1 MWEAIASNQRRSLWL
16 VGLMG
21 IVLALLGALIGLT
34 IAMTAGAGWSDW
46 SGLDASPRAA
56 VPGSRP
62 LMEQVL
68 EAQGGAYFGIA
79 AAVLVWLIL
88 WATAA
93 GAGDGILLNTAQARE
108 IQKEDS
114 PRLWNVVEEMTIAA
128 GLGKMPRVFIIDDSG
143 LNAFA
148 VGYRR
153 NQAAVAVT
161 AGLLK
166 HLTRDELQ
174 GVIAHE
180 IGHIRNQD
188 VRFMTLAAV
197 MVGAIVLL
205 SQGFLR
211 GLYYSGRR
219 RSSSR
224 GGGGAQLV
232 VLAVAVL
239 VAILAPLAARLL
251 YFACSRRREF
261 LADASSAR
269 FTRYPPGLASALEKI
284 SKRAGGALEVSP
296 VVAPLYI
303 VNPLQARAAFTL
315 FSTHP
320 RTEERVRILR
330 GMAGAGF
337 AAYEE
342 AYRQVR
348 GGAEPC
354 IGATTLRD
362 AEAVEVRD
370 PAPESDD
377 PADAVARA
385 QEVGRILDHVVSLVV
400 IPCACGVRLKLPPD
414 FGADRLTCPRCGRG
428 HVVPKAES
436 SPPAAAA
443 SPPEPLR
450 YRRTSAQWESFRCT
464 CGHPVQLSPKFS
476 APFVQCPKCRRR
488 IAVETPGNADES

>member
-21 IVLALLGALIGLT
+21 VVLALLGAVIGL
-34 IAMTAGAGWSDW
+34 AVAVSMGAGLSDL
-46 SGLDASPRAA
+46 GRDGPPRWG
-56 VPGSRP
+56 VLESRP
-62 LMEQVL
+62 LVEQVL
-68 EAQGGAYFGIA
+68 DAQWGAYFGIA

-153 NQAAVAVT
+153 NKTAVAVT

-205 SQGFLR
+205 SHGFLR

-232 VLAVAVL
+232 VLAVAVT

-284 SKRAGGALEVSP
+284 SRRAGGTLEVSP

-320 RTEERVRILR
+320 RTEERIRILR
-330 GMAGAGF
+330 GMGGAGF

-342 AYRQVR
+342 AYRNVL
-348 GGAEPC
+348 GAHNTC
-354 IGATTLRD
+354 IGPTTLGD
-362 AEAVEVRD
+362 AEAVELRD
-370 PAPESDD
+370 PTPEADD
-377 PADAVARA
+377 TADAVARA
-385 QEVGRILDHVVSLVV
+385 KEVGRILDHVVSLVV
-400 IPCACGVRLKLPPD
+400 IPCVCGVRLKLPPG
-414 FGADRLTCPRCGRG
+414 FQTEQLTCPRCGRG

-436 SPPAAAA
+436 SKPVAEG
-443 SPPEPLR
+443 SRPEPLR
-450 YRRTSAQWESFRCT
+450 YRRKTAEWESFQCS

-476 APFVQCPKCRRR
+476 APAIRCPKCHRR
-488 IAVETPGNADES
+488 IEVAAPTSGGET